1 MKTIS
6 ERLKLTIG
14 NIKFQKEINSFDLED
29 LEEVLTRV
37 IKLEQ
42 EFKITK
48 TKK

>member
-6 ERLKLTIG
+6 ERLSLTLG
-14 NIKFQKEINSFDLED
+14 NIKFQKEINSFDLEE

-37 IKLEQ
+37 KKLEQ
-42 EFKITK
+42 ENKILK